1 MRLFHR
7 SLCLVAFAAA
17 ASSPSLVRG
26 DTVYLKNGAW
36 IDGRVRARSEK
47 VLEIEIGK
55 IGRMEIA
62 VEDIH
67 EIEKNSRTGEEYAQK
82 ELAELKRLG
91 LVKDSNAEEKP
102 AASTTSEEKEGAE
115 GEEAK
120 EAKTPPQSRDVEK
133 PEGPPID
140 PALKQR
146 IEELVSDLERQK
158 SQYRVRAERHLKAI
172 GPPAIPFLIPL
183 AKSNSELTRV
193 AVMRLFH
200 EMGDESVIE
209 TCIEAL
215 TDSNEFV
222 RDFAGKTLERVTHE
236 DFGYAPEASP
246 RRRELAQ
253 EKWRKWWASEKDELE
268 KSRDFGNA
276 ATGSSTKK

>member
-7 SLCLVAFAAA
+7 SFYLAAFAAA
-17 ASSPSLVRG
+17 ASFPSLLHG

-67 EIEKNSRTGEEYAQK
+67 EIEKNSRTGEEYAQR

-91 LVKDSNAEEKP
+91 LVKDSKAPEKQEE
-102 AASTTSEEKEGAE
+102 AAGAATGEGSGAE
-115 GEEAK
+115 DAKAPSRPRGGE
-120 EAKTPPQSRDVEK
+120 D

-140 PALKQR
+140 PALRQR

-158 SQYRVRAERHLKAI
+158 TQYRVRAERHLKAI
-172 GPPAIPFLIPL
+172 GPPALPFLIPL

-209 TCIEAL
+209 PCIDAL
-215 TDSNEFV
+215 TDANEFV
-222 RDFAGKTLERVTHE
+222 RDFAGKTLERVTRE
-236 DFGYAPEASP
+236 DFGYQPQASP
-246 RRRELAQ
+246 RRREIAQ
-253 EKWRKWWASEKDELE
+253 EKWRKWWASEQEDLE
-268 KSRDFGNA
+268 KSRALANTADDSA
-276 ATGSSTKK
+276 KK

>member
-1 MRLFHR
+1 MRLLHSSF
-7 SLCLVAFAAA
+7 LPVAFAAA
-17 ASSPSLVRG
+17 ASLAPRLHA

-36 IDGRVRARSEK
+36 IDGRVRARNEK

-62 VEDIH
+62 IEDIH

-91 LVKDSNAEEKP
+91 LVKDSKEPEEEKKDGEAESGEKTEP
-102 AASTTSEEKEGAE
+102 ETTGAPRTPSGPRVRD
-115 GEEAK
+115 GEDEL
-120 EAKTPPQSRDVEK
+120 
-133 PEGPPID
+133 PPID

-146 IEELVSDLERQK
+146 IEELVNDLERHK
-158 SQYRVRAERHLKAI
+158 AQYRVRAERHLKAI
-172 GPPAIPFLIPL
+172 GPPALPYLIPL
-183 AKSNSELTRV
+183 AKSKSELTRV

-200 EMGDESVIE
+200 EIGDESVVE
-209 TCIEAL
+209 ACIAAL

-222 RDFAGKTLERVTHE
+222 RDLAGKTLQRVTDE
-236 DFGYAPEASP
+236 DFGYQPEASP

-253 EKWRKWWASEKDELE
+253 EKWRKWWASEKDEIAKTRALANTAGE
-268 KSRDFGNA
+268 L
-276 ATGSSTKK
+276 KK

>member
-1 MRLFHR
+1 MFSHR
-7 SLCLVAFAAA
+7 AFCLAAVVAAGAF
-17 ASSPSLVRG
+17 PSLHG

-36 IDGRVRARSEK
+36 IDGRVRARNDK
-47 VLEIEIGK
+47 ILEIEIGK

-91 LVKDSNAEEKP
+91 LVKDTKGPDPKEAAAPEAEDEEKAGAEP
-102 AASTTSEEKEGAE
+102 AA
-115 GEEAK
+115 AK
-120 EAKTPPQSRDVEK
+120 KR
-133 PEGPPID
+133 PERKDDADEPEID

-158 SQYRVRAERHLKAI
+158 TQFRVRAERHLKAI
-172 GPPAIPFLIPL
+172 GTPALPYLIPI

-209 TCIEAL
+209 PCIDAL

-222 RDFAGKTLERVTHE
+222 RDYAGKTLERVTRE
-236 DFGYAPEASP
+236 DFGYQSEASP

-253 EKWRKWWASEKDELE
+253 EKWRKWWASEQEELE
-268 KSRDFGNA
+268 KSRALGDA
-276 ATGSSTKK
+276 ASDARKR